1 MLKHILAFCACIPTL
16 KSRMNFDWLMRKA
29 IKYLLAS
36 LLLFVLAGAV
46 HAEEGKWIDGIKFR
60 YGPLSNTTT
69 FELPWVEDGN
79 EGKSIIKVNNYF
91 SHLEDPILFPI
102 AITLPETLMASWSF
116 RGALFEYQPLTVAKD
131 LVPFGTSV
139 TADTTYLRQ
148 LSSLRTSLYN
158 NFFSASDKSF
168 ADANSN
174 WALSADVTSSRVF
187 LGYYWGVFIP
197 AFEYHRFAKIGLGLG
212 AFYGDLSYKL
222 NLCSQYKITPNNTP
236 LDAGS
241 QKGHGGACVGKTEI
255 DSSSYKGFGL
265 TVNGSFTIWE
275 RVTKDSVW
283 KIMTG
288 AGATLLNDLE
298 LKFKNHS
305 KNLGSKI
312 EIGSLEFISYTY
324 RF

>member
-1 MLKHILAFCACIPTL
+1 
-16 KSRMNFDWLMRKA
+16 MNFDWLMRKA

-91 SHLEDPILFPI
+91 SHLEDPILSPI
-102 AITLPETLMASWSF
+102 AIGLPETLMGPWSF
-116 RGALFEYQPLTVAKD
+116 RGAVFEYQPLTVAKD

-174 WALSADVTSSRVF
+174 WALSADVASSRVF
-187 LGYYWGVFIP
+187 LGY
-197 AFEYHRFAKIGLGLG
+197 
-212 AFYGDLSYKL
+212 
-222 NLCSQYKITPNNTP
+222 
-236 LDAGS
+236 
-241 QKGHGGACVGKTEI
+241 
-255 DSSSYKGFGL
+255 
-265 TVNGSFTIWE
+265 
-275 RVTKDSVW
+275 
-283 KIMTG
+283 
-288 AGATLLNDLE
+288 
-298 LKFKNHS
+298 
-305 KNLGSKI
+305 
-312 EIGSLEFISYTY
+312 
-324 RF
+324 

>member
-1 MLKHILAFCACIPTL
+1 MNLILK
-16 KSRMNFDWLMRKA
+16 
-29 IKYLLAS
+29 
-36 LLLFVLAGAV
+36 LLLLPLLLVLTALPI
-46 HAEEGKWIDGIKFR
+46 HAEEDKWIDGIKFR
-60 YGPLSNTTT
+60 YGELNNDVAFKFGG
-69 FELPWVEDGN
+69 FEPGFT
-79 EGKSIIKVNNYF
+79 IIEVNNTF
-91 SHLEDPILFPI
+91 SHLAATPMFPI
-102 AITLPETLMASWSF
+102 AITLPETLMNSWSF
-116 RGALFEYQPLTVAKD
+116 RGAFLEYQPLTVAKD
-131 LVPFGTSV
+131 LVPYGTTV
-139 TADTTYLRQ
+139 TPDTTYLRQ

-197 AFEYHRFAKIGLGLG
+197 AFEYHRFAKMGLGLG
-212 AFYGDLSYKL
+212 AFYGSLSYKL

-236 LDAGS
+236 GLDAGS
-241 QKGHGGACVGKTEI
+241 RRGHGGACVGKTEI

-288 AGATLLNDLE
+288 AGGTLLNDLE